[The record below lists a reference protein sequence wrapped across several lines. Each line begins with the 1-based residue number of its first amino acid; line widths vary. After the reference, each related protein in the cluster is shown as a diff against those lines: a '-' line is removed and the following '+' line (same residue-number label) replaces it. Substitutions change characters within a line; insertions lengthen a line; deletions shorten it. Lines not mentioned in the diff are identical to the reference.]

1 MKDTIKISDK
11 KGVKI
16 VAHRGLSGL
25 EAENTAAAF
34 VAAGNRSYYGI
45 ETDIHRT
52 ADGKFVAIHDD
63 TTSRVAKKKAAVNKL
78 KYEDIA
84 AGVRLNGMDDDLGPR
99 ADLVP
104 PLLEDYIS
112 VCRRYGKH
120 SVLELKDGFTLPE
133 LEKIIK
139 IIDKAGHLKDTTF
152 ITFVPENIYGLRD
165 ILPNQSVQALT
176 DRVDDMIM
184 EGIVKYNVDIDV
196 LFRALDEEKVK
207 LLKSHGK
214 IINCWTVDS
223 LEDASRMIDL
233 GVDFITSNILE

>member
-1 MKDTIKISDK
+1 MLYTL
-11 KGVKI
+11 KGEEMRKNDR
-16 VAHRGLSGL
+16 HNESW
-25 EAENTAAAF
+25 EAERRKT
-34 VAAGNRSYYGI
+34 NRN
-45 ETDIHRT
+45 
-52 ADGKFVAIHDD
+52 AIFA
-63 TTSRVAKKKAAVNKL
+63 VVFAAVFL
-78 KYEDIA
+78 
-84 AGVRLNGMDDDLGPR
+84 LTFFLGYFIR
-99 ADLVP
+99 GITESASGQKIN
-104 PLLEDYIS
+104 E
-112 VCRRYGKH
+112 
-120 SVLELKDGFTLPE
+120 
-133 LEKIIK
+133 IIK

-214 IINCWTVDS
+214 IINCWTVDA